1 MSGNSKYKG
10 IGLWFNPFFYFLF
23 KLPRLI
29 LQKSLTLTSPK
40 NNDEQ
45 TKSNSSFG

>member
-1 MSGNSKYKG
+1 MSDDSKYKG
-10 IGLWFNPFFYFLF
+10 IGLWFNPFFYFQI

-40 NNDEQ
+40 NNNE
-45 TKSNSSFG
+45 